1 VIMILDTSGSM
12 AGPRIELLKA
22 AAKRVVQT
30 LTVSDRI
37 AIVTSSTD
45 ASLIAD
51 SDGTFYRAT
60 AENKEVLMKRID
72 DRLHAPKGQ
81 TNFLAAFKKAFQVFE
96 KSKEEENHVDCNS
109 AILFL
114 TDGKM
119 TIPVPSKW
127 NEALVIDEIHTQLEH
142 IRKNLMDRPILL
154 FTYSVSETNDAHV
167 FPRNLACA
175 VDQGIWSKVVDND
188 EIPESLASYS
198 FLFTVG
204 LSNTEDFT
212 AWVEPYAD
220 ASGWTMGTTVSLPV
234 YDCEQDP
241 PLFLGVVA
249 IDFGIQSLDIAL
261 GAGSKKR

>member
-1 VIMILDTSGSM
+1 MERRQTDECGSYDPRVRPWYIAASSGPKNVIMILDTSGWM

-37 AIVTSSTD
+37 AIVTFSTD

-109 AILFL
+109 AIMFL
-114 TDGKM
+114 TDGKL
-119 TIPVPSKW
+119 TIPVPSEW
-127 NEALVIDEIHTQLEH
+127 NEALVIDEIRTQLEH
-142 IRKNLMDRPILL
+142 IR
-154 FTYSVSETNDAHV
+154 
-167 FPRNLACA
+167 
-175 VDQGIWSKVVDND
+175 
-188 EIPESLASYS
+188 EI
-198 FLFTVG
+198 
-204 LSNTEDFT
+204 
-212 AWVEPYAD
+212 
-220 ASGWTMGTTVSLPV
+220 
-234 YDCEQDP
+234 
-241 PLFLGVVA
+241 
-249 IDFGIQSLDIAL
+249 
-261 GAGSKKR
+261 